1 MYFSVAWT
9 YRKTRKIE
17 FCNSACTFAS
27 KVFAGHYLALAQQRT
42 NLRLQKLK
50 KGD

>member
-9 YRKTRKIE
+9 YRKTRKID

-27 KVFAGHYLALAQQRT
+27 KILLAD
-42 NLRLQKLK
+42 KLPAFRARVRK
-50 KGD
+50 RMESLK